1 MRTRVEVRGTASAVT
16 MWAAY
21 AHTSR
26 WTNWAPQIRRVEP
39 LGPLEEG
46 LRGRVDGPLF
56 ARATFEVTRVDQAA
70 RRWTWRVAIGPAHL
84 SIEHEMSEGATA
96 VVIEGPAP
104 LVLAYAPVARLALTR
119 LVNLAPAG

>member
-1 MRTRVEVRGTASAVT
+1 

-21 AHTSR
+21 ADTSR
-26 WTNWAPQIRRVEP
+26 WASWAPQIRRVEP

-46 LRGRVDGPLF
+46 LRGRVDGPFF
-56 ARATFEVTRVDQAA
+56 ARARFEVTRVDEAA
-70 RRWTWRVAIGPAHL
+70 RRWSWSVAIGPAHL
-84 SIEHEMSEGATA
+84 TIGHEVREGATA

-119 LVNLAPAG
+119 LANLAQAG